1 MWAACVSAVTC
12 DQKSEEQPKK
22 KWSVNRR
29 RRLSGHEILCVS
41 VSFFICFFT
50 RTNDDKKINKNIV
63 FEQFYV
69 YVIHWGFVTNVD
81 TRNMKVDE
89 SVLYGVELFDKL
101 KLCSNISY
109 HRWISPLY
117 TTYFIEH
124 LAQFNNR
131 NRWIVTCLLLSI
143 RAIID
148 VLVLLFSIFLSVSC
162 TTITVTL
169 PLWSRHQRKFSVHIR
184 NW

>member
-1 MWAACVSAVTC
+1 MFQRWLVIRRVSSNQKKNDRWIEEEGWVVTRFCVCRFPS
-12 DQKSEEQPKK
+12 S
-22 KWSVNRR
+22 SV
-29 RRLSGHEILCVS
+29 
-41 VSFFICFFT
+41 FFT

-148 VLVLLFSIFLSVSC
+148 VLVLLFSIFLSASC

>member
-1 MWAACVSAVTC
+1 MNIAYLMWAACVSAVTC

-22 KWSVNRR
+22 KNDRWIEEEGWVVTRFCVCRFPSSSV
-29 RRLSGHEILCVS
+29 
-41 VSFFICFFT
+41 FFT

-101 KLCSNISY
+101 KFCSNISY
-109 HRWISPLY
+109 HRWI
-117 TTYFIEH
+117 YFAFIYYV
-124 LAQFNNR
+124 FY
-131 NRWIVTCLLLSI
+131 
-143 RAIID
+143 RAFGT
-148 VLVLLFSIFLSVSC
+148 VQQSQSVNCNMSLVV
-162 TTITVTL
+162 
-169 PLWSRHQRKFSVHIR
+169 
-184 NW
+184 N